1 VGKTNKKN
9 LVFETKKGQIKITPT
24 GEIIWVI

>member
-1 VGKTNKKN
+1 VGKSNKKN

-24 GEIIWVI
+24 GEII